1 MHDAGRLDRGGPA
14 TRREF
19 PPGHGVG
26 DGAYTAP
33 MRACYDVIQR
43 PRRLSWTETD
53 TGMRSE
59 VELTDLGDGTTEVI
73 TILID
78 PPEGYANIEG
88 RRGFQT
94 SLDRMVAYTRA
105 AAGCAGIGR
114 T

>member
-1 MHDAGRLDRGGPA
+1 
-14 TRREF
+14 
-19 PPGHGVG
+19 
-26 DGAYTAP
+26 